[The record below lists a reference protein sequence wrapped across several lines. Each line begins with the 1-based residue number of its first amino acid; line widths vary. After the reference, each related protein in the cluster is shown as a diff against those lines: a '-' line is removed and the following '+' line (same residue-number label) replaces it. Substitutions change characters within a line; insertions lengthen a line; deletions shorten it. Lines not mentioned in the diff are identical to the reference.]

1 MSGEERRK
9 IVNPAERYT
18 EISFFIRIILD
29 KLQNVPWFSLLWK
42 QRDTQFAKRG

>member
-29 KLQNVPWFSLLWK
+29 KLQIDAECALV
-42 QRDTQFAKRG
+42 